1 MGALFQVF
9 WMTSLQLRFFTIL
22 HIYSS
27 ERHDGFVPS
36 VLVSRSS
43 SLGMIS
49 GWDIMLCS
57 WARHL
62 TLTVPLNL
70 VTAVWTSTPS
80 RGSRS
85 TPSRFVLKKPDLSH
99 LAHMQSLPS
108 PGWFW
113 KILSGSRIWPNYGHG
128 M

>member
-1 MGALFQVF
+1 M
-9 WMTSLQLRFFTIL
+9 FFTIL

-27 ERHDGFVPS
+27 ERHDGLVPS

-43 SLGMIS
+43 SPGMIP
-49 GWDIMLCS
+49 GWDIMLCT
-57 WARHL
+57 WVRHF

-70 VTAVWTSTPS
+70 ATAVWTSIPS

-85 TPSRFVLKKPDLSH
+85 TPSHFMLKKPDLGH

-108 PGWFW
+108 PGWVW
-113 KILSGSRIWPNYGHG
+113 KILPGSRI
-128 M
+128 